1 LLQRYSARDGPRTG
15 EKAVAMAKIGTLPA
29 EIKPKIRSILQRCNF
44 SALVSMLFL
53 GRREH
58 GANVRADAQTGGT

>member
-1 LLQRYSARDGPRTG
+1 
-15 EKAVAMAKIGTLPA
+15 MAKIGTLPA

-58 GANVRADAQTGGT
+58 GASVRADAQTGGT